1 MSCLSL
7 FSRLGE
13 DEGSMLLS
21 WTTLNPMQLVRAM
34 NAFSPYFDFKS
45 FEEYMRRVSDG
56 SKSCEFQSGER
67 QMRGCFEGGREREGE
82 REGALQ

>member
-1 MSCLSL
+1 M

-21 WTTLNPMQLVRAM
+21 WTTLNPMKLVRAM
-34 NAFSPYFDFKS
+34 GAFSPYFDFRS

-56 SKSCEFQSGER
+56 GRGHAKSREFFNPGK
-67 QMRGCFEGGREREGE
+67 GK
-82 REGALQ
+82 

>member
-1 MSCLSL
+1 M

-21 WTTLNPMQLVRAM
+21 WTTLNPMKLVRAM

-45 FEEYMRRVSDG
+45 FEEYMRRVRE
-56 SKSCEFQSGER
+56 SCEFQSDGER
-67 QMRGCFEGGREREGE
+67 QMRGCFGEGTAMMSSSSSSSSSSA
-82 REGALQ
+82 GAD

>member
-1 MSCLSL
+1 MKTPTFCLT

-34 NAFSPYFDFKS
+34 SAFSKYFDFKS
-45 FEEYMRRVSDG
+45 FEEYMRRVSEALARG
-56 SKSCEFQSGER
+56 RISIPER
-67 QMRGCFEGGREREGE
+67 QNEG
-82 REGALQ
+82 LF

>member
-1 MSCLSL
+1 MFSEIPLSKRTL

-45 FEEYMRRVSDG
+45 FEEYMRRVST
-56 SKSCEFQSGER
+56 
-67 QMRGCFEGGREREGE
+67 
-82 REGALQ
+82 

>member
-1 MSCLSL
+1 MFSEIPLRKRTL

-45 FEEYMRRVSDG
+45 FEEYMRRVST
-56 SKSCEFQSGER
+56 
-67 QMRGCFEGGREREGE
+67 
-82 REGALQ
+82 